1 MSTSTS
7 QYNAPATPLRYD
19 RFSNPNRASSSGYQP
34 QPSSALRN
42 PYWPSPSKKSQMIY
56 GTPPITRTPSR
67 IPAPTTPARSEGPP
81 TDTSVT
87 YLPHQVVGRDPE
99 LLTLLNQ
106 HHEMLDRVIDQYSQL
121 KLESAHTLHVEMS
134 TYEHGRTQAKCKLQV
149 LQKLVSEGNEKAE
162 RLKQE
167 QSEAKKRVRGLVE
180 DRRTMEL
187 KSTELK
193 EMAHELQRRKQMLED
208 QKEIKK
214 KQVAEVIEM
223 AKEESK
229 FLEEITGLK
238 ISVIS
243 VDQLRFQFK
252 LIDMNNYE
260 RPFTL
265 DLDLS
270 SFDYQILAIEPPLP
284 EAQSLLKQLNQTRD
298 FRQFLCRIR
307 QCFVQ
312 LARTR

>member
-1 MSTSTS
+1 MSTAPSHF
-7 QYNAPATPLRYD
+7 NAPATPLRRD
-19 RFSNPNRASSSGYQP
+19 RFSNSNRASSGAL

-42 PYWPSPSKKSQMIY
+42 PYWPSPSKKSQAIY
-56 GTPPITRTPSR
+56 GTPPVTRTPSR
-67 IPAPTTPARSEGPP
+67 VPAPPTPARAEPP
-81 TDTSVT
+81 PDTSVT

-99 LLTLLNQ
+99 LLTLLDQ
-106 HHEMLDRVIDQYSQL
+106 HHEMLDRVIDQYSQM
-121 KLESAHTLHVEMS
+121 KLDSAHTLHVEMS
-134 TYEHGRTQAKCKLQV
+134 AYEHGRTQAKCKLAL
-149 LQKLVSEGNEKAE
+149 LQKLVAESSEKAE
-162 RLKQE
+162 KLKHE

-187 KSTELK
+187 KWSELK
-193 EMAHELQRRKQMLED
+193 EVLHELERRKETLEV
-208 QKEIKK
+208 QKEVKK
-214 KQVAEVIEM
+214 KEVGDVIEM

-238 ISVIS
+238 ISVIA

-252 LIDMNNYE
+252 LIDMNNYD

-270 SFDYQILAIEPPLP
+270 SFDYQILSIEPPLP
-284 EAQSLLKQLNQTRD
+284 EASSILKELNQTRD